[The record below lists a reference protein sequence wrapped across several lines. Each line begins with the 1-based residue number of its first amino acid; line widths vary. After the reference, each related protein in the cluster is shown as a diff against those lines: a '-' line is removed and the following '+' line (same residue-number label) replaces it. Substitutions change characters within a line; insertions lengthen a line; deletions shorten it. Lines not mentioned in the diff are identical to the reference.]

1 MAFLLKIA
9 YPGAFYHIASRGNE
23 RSVHF
28 FQGRYKAIL
37 SNKKVDHNLPALKEL
52 SRKPS
57 IGEIT
62 EKVETVF
69 GKNRVL
75 ARGVKIY
82 LCDRHTGKMFKGI
95 GQHFDIGASGVWQAS
110 RRIAMKISQDTVKN
124 EDLTPMTLFGENPC

>member
-1 MAFLLKIA
+1 MAFLLRIA
-9 YPGAFYHIASRGNE
+9 YPEDFCHIASRGNE

-28 FQGRYKAIL
+28 FQSRYKAIL

-75 ARGVKIY
+75 ARWG
-82 LCDRHTGKMFKGI
+82 
-95 GQHFDIGASGVWQAS
+95 
-110 RRIAMKISQDTVKN
+110 
-124 EDLTPMTLFGENPC
+124 